1 MAKAQQQTESTS
13 GSSQSR
19 HEAQCTVCRHSD
31 RSDIEHAFLNWC
43 SPSKIAKEHGITRD
57 ALYRHAHALGL
68 MEKRGRNVRAALER
82 LIEHADVVKPNAS
95 AIVSAV
101 ATYARINARGQ
112 WIERTEQINL
122 NDLFD
127 RMSRE
132 ELEHYAT
139 DGTLP
144 VWFEQAIGSTK
155 RSGATPPE
163 PSGDVNV

>member
-1 MAKAQQQTESTS
+1 MTKSNKSEHAQA
-13 GSSQSR
+13 GISQSR
-19 HEAQCTVCRHSD
+19 HEAQCTVCQHKD
-31 RSDIEHAFLNWC
+31 RSEIEQEFLNWC
-43 SPSKIAKEHGITRD
+43 SPSKIAKGHGITRD

-68 MEKRGRNVRAALER
+68 MEKRSRNVRAALER

-132 ELEHYAT
+132 ELEHDAT